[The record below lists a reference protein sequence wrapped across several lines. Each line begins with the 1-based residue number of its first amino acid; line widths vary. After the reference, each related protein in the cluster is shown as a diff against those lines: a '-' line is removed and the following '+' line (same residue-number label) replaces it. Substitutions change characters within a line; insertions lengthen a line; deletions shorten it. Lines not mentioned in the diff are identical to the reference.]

1 MDKST
6 KVIIRYESARQSVS
20 TLKAKRSQLISE
32 CENLG
37 EIPCQSG
44 YGVVQTGRICLSDAY
59 DELMTTL
66 NENPGEGYSYEEII
80 ENMHCEDKIC
90 DSCYESYQI
99 KTGSLRD
106 AREEFGNAKRQMSR
120 IGKKLI
126 KENDK

>member
-6 KVIIRYESARQSVS
+6 KVIIRYESARQLVS

-44 YGVVQTGRICLSDAY
+44 YGTVETGTTCLSLAY
-59 DELMTTL
+59 DVLMTTL
-66 NENPGEGYSYEEII
+66 NENPGEGYSYEEILTD
-80 ENMHCEDKIC
+80 EQCGGRVC
-90 DSCYESYQI
+90 DSCYEAYEI
-99 KTGSLRD
+99 KVGPLRD
-106 AREEFGNAKRQMSR
+106 ARGEFGNAKRQMSR